1 MKDPAKAISL
11 QEELENPESFNGEL
25 YVTKNGVPE
34 LFITTADCAQELA
47 EIQQECEQKALVK
60 LVTLATQDITAGK
73 THSLDDA
80 LVRLRKA
87 RA

>member
-11 QEELENPESFNGEL
+11 QEELENPESFNEEL
-25 YVTKNGVPE
+25 NGVPE

-47 EIQQECEQKALVK
+47 DIQQKCEQKALVK

-73 THSLDDA
+73 THSLDDT
-80 LVRLRKA
+80 LVRLREA